1 MLESLMGS
9 LIDSEGIV
17 TGKIQQ
23 TLSDLSEE
31 LNEPDHRNFF
41 ITIKPLDSEDFEF
54 ECEVF
59 HRGQSGSFNRVREI
73 TIKEIVDK

>member
-1 MLESLMGS
+1 MLGSLMGS

-23 TLSDLSEE
+23 TLSDLSDE
-31 LNEPDHRNFF
+31 LNEPDHKNFF

-54 ECEVF
+54 VCEVF
-59 HRGQSGSFNRVREI
+59 HRGENGIYRVREI